1 MKKGKSAPNFDAEGF
16 EYSLPIFD
24 TLPIDPIDLDKIRID
39 NLLARSFTRINNNT
53 ESAEDES
60 DRVDPATNFDL
71 GSIRVKRSFSI

>member
-24 TLPIDPIDLDKIRID
+24 TLPIDPIDFDKID
-39 NLLARSFTRINNNT
+39 NLLAHSFTRINNNT

>member
-1 MKKGKSAPNFDAEGF
+1 MKKGKSAPNFDAEEF

-53 ESAEDES
+53 ESAED
-60 DRVDPATNFDL
+60 
-71 GSIRVKRSFSI
+71 

>member
-39 NLLARSFTRINNNT
+39 NLLAHSFTRINNNT
-53 ESAEDES
+53 ESAED
-60 DRVDPATNFDL
+60 
-71 GSIRVKRSFSI
+71 